1 MKWLGNPLIKAKR
14 CISWLSK
21 KSQENVLV
29 LGFIHISKIGHLQQ
43 FLKLMQSSKAG
54 MWKENYLLIGG
65 IRNGYLFGQNVDLRT
80 GPTRIKRSWVASR
93 PRGTLPWFRRWRDG
107 QKKGKDLLYF
117 PFPLPYLMCLSV
129 NASIPNVEVH
139 STRKWNRLVLSCRI
153 SNVEMLMPDV
163 TWTGNLNKTE
173 FKAGNTEK
181 DWFISNDVFLQATVF
196 RWTLTALVWKAG
208 WRVGEETMYTLPSP
222 DHRRRL
228 YFHDNSHPG

>member
-1 MKWLGNPLIKAKR
+1 
-14 CISWLSK
+14 
-21 KSQENVLV
+21 
-29 LGFIHISKIGHLQQ
+29 
-43 FLKLMQSSKAG
+43 MQSSKAG

-65 IRNGYLFGQNVDLRT
+65 IRNGCLFGQNLDVRA

-93 PRGTLPWFRRWRDG
+93 PRGTLPWSRRWRDG

-117 PFPLPYLMCLSV
+117 PFPLTYLMCLSV

-163 TWTGNLNKTE
+163 TWTGNLDKTE
-173 FKAGNTEK
+173 CKAGNTTK